1 MPGVGERR
9 CGLLGDHERDSAAGA
24 GVPGSVVNHDD
35 DGSAAGSPGPVVPPE
50 WAERLRD
57 IQSITDAALS
67 MLDPRALLDALVER
81 AKEAL
86 GADTSAILLLDQ
98 RSGQL
103 VATAASGLEEE
114 VRQGVRIP
122 VGKGFAGRIAAQGH
136 PVILDEVDH
145 TKVINP
151 ILLDKG
157 IRSLM
162 GAPLRAEGKVIGVL
176 HVGTLSPRAF
186 TSHDL
191 DLLQL
196 AADRAAVAVQALT
209 AQLDRAATEALQ
221 RSLLP
226 SALPAVGGLEMAAR
240 YVPGTGKV
248 GGDWYDVFPLPSGEV
263 CAVIGDVAGAGLQA
277 AVIMGRIRSSLQAYA
292 LETADPAE
300 VLNRLDRKLRYFEP
314 GTLATVLCAMVSPS
328 RDQVRICSAGH
339 LPPIIARPGQPGAEA
354 DVTPDLLIGVSSQK
368 RRQVS
373 TLDFPPGAV
382 LCLYTDGLVERR
394 DQPIDEGIAQLRA
407 AVTTAEPEAACAAVM
422 AAMAGYSPHTD
433 DIALLMLRRAPDEPG
448 GSGPESPAPADAS
461 TALER
466 DVRWSGRHAI
476 VTMPAEIDITNASGV
491 TDLLAAVAGESPEVI
506 TVDMTA
512 TVFCDSAGVSALARA
527 YELAAA
533 SGSELRLALG
543 GSPSARVIQLIGLDQ
558 IVPLYRDIQ
567 QSLATP
573 GNRPDSKPSSL
584 T

>member
-1 MPGVGERR
+1 LRN
-9 CGLLGDHERDSAAGA
+9 DERDSVAGA
-24 GVPGSVVNHDD
+24 GVPASVFGHDD
-35 DGSAAGSPGPVVPPE
+35 DASAAGDPRPVTPPE
-50 WAERLRD
+50 WADKLRD

-86 GADTSAILLLDQ
+86 GADTSAILLLDR

-122 VGKGFAGRIAAQGH
+122 VGRGFAGRIAAQGH
-136 PVILDEVDH
+136 PVVLDEVDH

-157 IRSLM
+157 IRSLL
-162 GAPLRAEGKVIGVL
+162 GAPLLAEGKVIGVL

-186 TSHDL
+186 TD
-191 DLLQL
+191 D
-196 AADRAAVAVQALT
+196 DV
-209 AQLDRAATEALQ
+209 D
-221 RSLLP
+221 
-226 SALPAVGGLEMAAR
+226 LEMAAR

-263 CAVIGDVAGAGLQA
+263 CAVIGDVAGTGLPA
-277 AVIMGRIRSSLQAYA
+277 AVIMGRIRSSLQSYA
-292 LETADPAE
+292 LQTADPAE
-300 VLNRLDRKLRYFEP
+300 VLDRLDAKMRYFEP
-314 GTLATVLCAMVSPS
+314 DALATVLCAVVTPS
-328 RDQVRICSAGH
+328 RGQIRISSAGH
-339 LPPIIARPGQPGAEA
+339 LPPIIARPGQPAAVAEVA
-354 DVTPDLLIGVSSQK
+354 PNVLIGVSSQR

-394 DQPIDEGIAQLRA
+394 DQPIDQGIAQLRA
-407 AVTTAEPEAACAAVM
+407 AVTTADPEAACAAVM

-433 DIALLMLRRAPDEPG
+433 DIALLILRHPPG
-448 GSGPESPAPADAS
+448 EPADSEPDSSPPAD
-461 TALER
+461 TRTTLEP
-466 DVRWSGRHAI
+466 DVAWSGRHAV
-476 VTMPAEIDITNASGV
+476 VTMPAEMDITNAAGIS
-491 TDLLAAVAGESPEVI
+491 DQLAAVTGQSPDVI
-506 TVDMTA
+506 TADMTA
-512 TVFCDSAGVSALARA
+512 TVFCDTSGIHALTRA
-527 YELAAA
+527 HELAAA

-543 GSPSARVIQLIGLDQ
+543 GSPAARIIQLLGLNQ
-558 IVPLYRDIQ
+558 IVPVYSDVEE
-567 QSLATP
+567 SLATP
-573 GNRPDSKPSSL
+573 RNRPDSRSAPP

>member
-1 MPGVGERR
+1 MRN
-9 CGLLGDHERDSAAGA
+9 DERDSGVGA
-24 GVPGSVVNHDD
+24 GVPASVFSHDD
-35 DGSAAGSPGPVVPPE
+35 DASAAGDPRPVTPPE
-50 WAERLRD
+50 WADKLRD

-86 GADTSAILLLDQ
+86 GADTSAILLLDR

-122 VGKGFAGRIAAQGH
+122 VGRGFAGRIAAQGR
-136 PVILDEVDH
+136 PVVLDEVDH
-145 TKVINP
+145 TVISP

-162 GAPLRAEGKVIGVL
+162 GAPLLAEGKVIGVL

-186 TSHDL
+186 TDDDV

-209 AQLDRAATEALQ
+209 AQLDRATTEALQ

-226 SALPAVGGLEMAAR
+226 SALPAVGELEMAAR

-248 GGDWYDVFPLPSGEV
+248 GGDWYDVFPLPGGEV
-263 CAVIGDVAGAGLQA
+263 CAVIGDVAGTGLPA
-277 AVIMGRIRSSLQAYA
+277 AVIMGRIRSSLQSYA
-292 LETADPAE
+292 LQTADPAE
-300 VLNRLDRKLRYFEP
+300 VLDRLDAKMRYFEP
-314 GTLATVLCAMVSPS
+314 DALATVLCAVVTPS
-328 RDQVRICSAGH
+328 RGQIRISTAGH
-339 LPPIIARPGQPGAEA
+339 LPPIIARPGQPAAVAE
-354 DVTPDLLIGVSSQK
+354 VTPNVLIGVSSQQ

-394 DQPIDEGIAQLRA
+394 DQPIDQGIAQLRA
-407 AVTTAEPEAACAAVM
+407 AVTTAEPEAGCAAVM

-433 DIALLMLRRAPDEPG
+433 DIALLMLRHPPGEPG
-448 GSGPESPAPADAS
+448 DGEPDSSPPADTA
-461 TALER
+461 TALEPH
-466 DVRWSGRHAI
+466 VAWSGRHAV
-476 VTMPAEIDITNASGV
+476 VTMPAEMDITNATGIS
-491 TDLLAAVAGESPEVI
+491 DQLAAVTAQSPEVI
-506 TVDMTA
+506 TADMTA
-512 TVFCDSAGVSALARA
+512 TVFCDSSGVRALVRA
-527 YELAAA
+527 HELATA

-543 GSPSARVIQLIGLDQ
+543 GSPTTRIIQLLGLDQ
-558 IVPLYRDIQ
+558 IVPVYHDVEE
-567 QSLATP
+567 SLATP
-573 GNRPDSKPSSL
+573 
-584 T
+584 

>member
-1 MPGVGERR
+1 
-9 CGLLGDHERDSAAGA
+9 
-24 GVPGSVVNHDD
+24 VPASVFSHDD
-35 DGSAAGSPGPVVPPE
+35 DASAAGSPRPVAPPE
-50 WAERLRD
+50 WADKLHD

-67 MLDPRALLDALVER
+67 MLDPRALLDALVDR

-86 GADTSAILLLDQ
+86 GADTSAILLLDR

-114 VRQGVRIP
+114 VQQGVRIP
-122 VGKGFAGRIAAQGH
+122 VGRGFAGRIAAQGR

-151 ILLDKG
+151 ILLEKG

-162 GAPLRAEGKVIGVL
+162 GVPLLADGEVIGVL
-176 HVGTLSPRAF
+176 HVGALTPRAF
-186 TSHDL
+186 TDHDV

-263 CAVIGDVAGAGLQA
+263 CAVIGDVAGTGLPA
-277 AVIMGRIRSSLQAYA
+277 AVIMGRIRSALRAYA
-292 LETADPAE
+292 LQTADPAE
-300 VLNRLDRKLRYFEP
+300 VLDRLDRKMRYFEP
-314 GTLATVLCAMVSPS
+314 DAMATVLCAMVSPS
-328 RDQVRICSAGH
+328 RDQVRVSSAGH
-339 LPPIIARPGQPGAEA
+339 LPPIIACPGQPAVVAEVA
-354 DVTPDLLIGVSSQK
+354 PNVLIGVSSQG

-373 TLDFPPGAV
+373 TLNFPPGAM

-394 DQPIDEGIAQLRA
+394 DQPIDEGIARLCA
-407 AVTTAEPEAACAAVM
+407 AVTAQDPEAACAAVM

-433 DIALLMLRRAPDEPG
+433 DIALLMLRPPLGEPG
-448 GSGPESPAPADAS
+448 GSEPDSSPPADTR

-466 DVRWSGRHAI
+466 GVRWSGRHAV
-476 VTMPAEIDITNASGV
+476 VTMPTEMDITNASDV
-491 TDLLAAVAGESPEVI
+491 SDQLAAVIGQSPELI
-506 TVDMTA
+506 TADMTA
-512 TVFCDSAGVSALARA
+512 TEFCDSSGVNALARA
-527 YELAAA
+527 HELAAA
-533 SGSELRLALG
+533 GGAELRLALG
-543 GSPSARVIQLIGLDQ
+543 GSPTARIIQLIGLDQ
-558 IVPLYRDIQ
+558 IVPLYRDVQ
-567 QSLATP
+567 QSLAAP
-573 GNRPDSKPSSL
+573 PQRA
-584 T
+584 